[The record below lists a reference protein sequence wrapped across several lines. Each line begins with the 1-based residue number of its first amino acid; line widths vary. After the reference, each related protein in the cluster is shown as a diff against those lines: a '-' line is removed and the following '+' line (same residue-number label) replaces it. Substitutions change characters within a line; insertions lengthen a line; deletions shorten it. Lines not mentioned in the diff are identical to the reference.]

1 MSAPAAFAKMY
12 AASDMQ
18 RILGVLAKPPALR
31 GTEEQRRERAR
42 IFVKKSEQAIQSLLR
57 RGRSGETRTHG
68 LLVPNQALIPN

>member
-18 RILGVLAKPPALR
+18 LRLGVSATPAALR
-31 GTEEQRRERAR
+31 GKEEQRNERAR

-68 LLVPNQALIPN
+68 LLVPNQALIPH